1 MHGGEAGFF
10 RAGAARS
17 KAPCCV
23 GAREIS
29 EGFFGEPARIA
40 PEIRYTGQRR

>member
-1 MHGGEAGFF
+1 MHGGEAVFF

-17 KAPCCV
+17 KAPCRV
-23 GAREIS
+23 GAEIS